1 MARTISECLYPEHV
15 YAMPVISSPSN
26 MPKSSARTGSKKV
39 HGMAAK
45 HDKRSPHKPN
55 IQDKNSI
62 YAGIHLLLNRK
73 DWHKHPAWKEAI
85 DKELNGILENGTWNY
100 DEVISREDLVKRN
113 QPMHV
118 GRLMTIFSVKYWE
131 VPELRRLKA
140 RIVFRGD
147 DIRDQANNL
156 AVLQEAKINPS
167 GLAGI
172 NVNLAYGS
180 LKGHTS
186 SQSDVIRI
194 YTQSFLN
201 TKVPTWVGNYQ

>member
-1 MARTISECLYPEHV
+1 
-15 YAMPVISSPSN
+15 
-26 MPKSSARTGSKKV
+26 
-39 HGMAAK
+39 
-45 HDKRSPHKPN
+45 
-55 IQDKNSI
+55 
-62 YAGIHLLLNRK
+62 
-73 DWHKHPAWKEAI
+73 
-85 DKELNGILENGTWNY
+85 
-100 DEVISREDLVKRN
+100 
-113 QPMHV
+113 
-118 GRLMTIFSVKYWE
+118 MTIFSVKYWE

-156 AVLQEAKINPS
+156 AVLQEGKINPS

-186 SQSDVIRI
+186 SQSDVVRV

-201 TKVPTWVGNYQ
+201 TKVPTWVELSVEFLPEKFCGIKRPCVHLWKNLYGYLEAGYHWDQRFKEMMREIGSIHCADIFQSIYFIKELGLLLILYNDNMVLSGPESQHNFFWEKIQKHSKIEEPTPLDHILGRYHKISKDEYGTAM